1 MAGATS
7 LIPVAI
13 FVRQVPA
20 EVYAETGNAS
30 DVPITTFKTNTGGVD
45 QGAFQKYHED
55 SGG

>member
-7 LIPVAI
+7 LVPVAV
-13 FVRQVPA
+13 FVPQVPA

-30 DVPITTFKTNTGGVD
+30 DVPTNTFKTNTGGVD
-45 QGAFQKYHED
+45 QGTFQKYHED